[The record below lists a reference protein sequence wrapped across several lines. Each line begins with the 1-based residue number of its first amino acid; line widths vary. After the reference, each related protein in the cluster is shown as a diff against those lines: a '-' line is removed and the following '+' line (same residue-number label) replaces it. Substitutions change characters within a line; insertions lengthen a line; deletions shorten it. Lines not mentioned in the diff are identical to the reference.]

1 MLPKNDSKPI
11 SEPSDISQPYTE
23 SRLTSETFSHKEF
36 TIMENKIKYKSF
48 MRKLKEIPKQEN
60 RGEVQAKIEESKT
73 ISSSLTCSGNL

>member
-23 SRLTSETFSHKEF
+23 SRLTSEIFSHKEF
-36 TIMENKIKYKSF
+36 TIMENKIQVF
-48 MRKLKEIPKQEN
+48 HEETKEIPKQEN

-73 ISSSLTCSGNL
+73 ISSSLTYSGNL

>member
-36 TIMENKIKYKSF
+36 TIMENKIQVF
-48 MRKLKEIPKQEN
+48 HKETKRN
-60 RGEVQAKIEESKT
+60 T
-73 ISSSLTCSGNL
+73 